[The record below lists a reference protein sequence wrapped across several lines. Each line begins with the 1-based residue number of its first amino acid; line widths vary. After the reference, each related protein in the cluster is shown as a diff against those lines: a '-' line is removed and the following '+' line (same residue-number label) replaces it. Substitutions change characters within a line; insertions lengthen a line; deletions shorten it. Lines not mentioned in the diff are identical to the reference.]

1 MGKVTLLETN
11 ECVGDNRL
19 SIFKKRDV
27 KAVATDMAILL
38 GAHSFNMAK
47 NDPSSKRYSTFWTK
61 TSNDDCIDVINTFG
75 KRTWNFHD
83 RYEVCA
89 RPVMEFDSIDE
100 IKKLGEIRRV
110 SDGVLELEYGFYP
123 RSAVDK
129 STQSWLEG
137 SYSNTSFPW
146 TGSNFEYVRRV
157 KVNGKEEFRL
167 DKACVWNFWGKY
179 IRVIANSVLPDG
191 NFFTLSNGESYKN
204 GDAVWLK
211 IEPIKWLVDEEKCK
225 IVTAELPI
233 GGVIFSEEKYDGD
246 FENSFMNE
254 FLNDMFYANMT
265 GHIRSNSS
273 FNDFEAKSNL
283 FGFNFDEASS
293 EDIIKGC
300 IMSDVPVFLHGQTGE
315 GKSSRVKQFD
325 PNVQIIYLQ
334 TATPESLNG
343 RNVYNESTG
352 ESIDKE
358 PTWYQKL
365 VKRCEEEP
373 NKLHIVFFDEL
384 TNATP
389 TIQGMIYNIVLD
401 REINGIWKLPK
412 NARIVAAGNEKYE
425 SLSANELSAPLFS
438 RFAHAY
444 INTSVEDFLRW
455 GSTPRSKGEKLD
467 NAKSNVKGKI
477 HPAIIAFVA
486 FLSHYENVLRTS
498 YNGVSPN
505 ADPRKWEMASKV
517 LYETGRVDI
526 LKSLIGENLTKKLIG
541 FLKEKVISKSDIIN
555 HNYDEKTLIMNMSER
570 YATLMGL
577 FDVNDAEYET
587 VRKFI
592 EMLDKN
598 MLELYD
604 MMYNKK
610 KKERTLILKK

>member
-89 RPVMEFDSIDE
+89 RPVIEFDSIDE
-100 IKKLGEIRRV
+100 IKKLGEIRRA
-110 SDGVLELEYGFYP
+110 SDGVLELEYGLYP

-129 STQSWLEG
+129 STQSWLE
-137 SYSNTSFPW
+137 SCHKESSFPW
-146 TGSNFEYVRRV
+146 TGSNYEYVRRI

-167 DKACVWNFWGKY
+167 DKAHVWNFWGKY

-191 NFFTLSNGESYKN
+191 NLFTLSNGESYKN

-211 IEPIKWLVDEEKCK
+211 IEPIKWLVDEEKYK

-254 FLNDMFYANMT
+254 FLNDMFYVNMT
-265 GHIRSNSS
+265 GHIRPNFS
-273 FNDFEAKSNL
+273 FNDFEVKSNL
-283 FGFNFDEASS
+283 FGFNFDEVSS

-300 IMSDVPVFLHGQTGE
+300 IMSDVPVFLHGKTGE
-315 GKSSRVKQFD
+315 GKSSRVRELD
-325 PNVQIIYLQ
+325 PNAQVIYLQ

-358 PTWYQKL
+358 PTWYKKL
-365 VKRCEEEP
+365 CKRCESEP
-373 NKLHIVFFDEL
+373 DKLHIVFFDEI
-384 TNATP
+384 TNATH
-389 TIQGMIYNIVLD
+389 TLQGMIYNIVLD
-401 REINGIWKLPK
+401 REINGIWKLPD
-412 NARIVAAGNEKYE
+412 NARIVAAGNEKDE

-438 RFAHAY
+438 RFAHVY
-444 INTSVEDFLRW
+444 IETSPEAFLRW
-455 GSTPRSKGEKLD
+455 GNTPKVKSEGLINEESK
-467 NAKSNVKGKI
+467 VRRKI

-486 FLSHYENVLRTS
+486 FLSHHENVLRTP
-498 YNGVSPN
+498 YNGVTPN

-526 LKSLIGENLTKKLIG
+526 LKSLVGEHLTKELIS

-555 HNYDEKTLIMNMSER
+555 HNYNDMELVMDMGER

-577 FDVNDAEYET
+577 FDVCDEEYET
-587 VRKFI
+587 VRKFV
-592 EMLDKN
+592 EKLDKE
-598 MLELYD
+598 MLELFD
-604 MMYNKK
+604 MMYNQK
-610 KKERTLILKK
+610 KKERVLTLKK